1 MAWHPAQGFVFV
13 CQHTAWRHLGTLCLP
28 TPSQC
33 RDREREKTVGGGTG
47 GGGGKGVVGWRLGEA
62 TGRKKGLNGI
72 KKMAEEEYGRG
83 ETHPRLRVEGAL

>member
-1 MAWHPAQGFVFV
+1 MTHYNQINGNTSSPILN
-13 CQHTAWRHLGTLCLP
+13 RRL
-28 TPSQC
+28 
-33 RDREREKTVGGGTG
+33 REQMNPNESVEPNPC
-47 GGGGKGVVGWRLGEA
+47 GVVGWRLGEA